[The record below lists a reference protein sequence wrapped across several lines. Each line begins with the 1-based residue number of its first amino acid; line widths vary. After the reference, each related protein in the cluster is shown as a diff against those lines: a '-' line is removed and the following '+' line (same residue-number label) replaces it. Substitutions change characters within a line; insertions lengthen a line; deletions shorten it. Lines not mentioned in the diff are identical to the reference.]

1 MDNRK
6 QWTAQQTNLRQL
18 LGAKLHFDEAIRL
31 FLQQHA
37 AVHAAEISGGEGWSL
52 QDEVLD
58 ELTDEQIRAVP
69 REGENSIAWLLWH
82 TTRIE
87 DMTLN
92 CLVFE
97 RPQLRESGDW
107 ESCLGLPSRDVGA
120 SMDAEGV
127 AALSANVSVRALV
140 EYRAAV
146 GCSTRQGVI
155 SLRPEQLKEAVPDSS
170 IQKFIDEGSIS
181 QQGHWLY
188 EYYLGR
194 TKGFFLTRTATSH
207 NFIHL
212 MEARRIRAKIEKR
225 NA

>member
-1 MDNRK
+1 MDKRK
-6 QWTAQQTNLRQL
+6 DWTAQQTNLRQL
-18 LGAKLHFDEAIRL
+18 LGAKSHFEEAIQL

-37 AVHAAEISGGEGWSL
+37 AVHTAEISGCQSWSL

-58 ELTDEQIRAVP
+58 GLSDEQIRAVP
-69 REGENSIAWLLWH
+69 RSGENSIAWLLWH

-97 RPQLRESGDW
+97 QPQVINSSDW
-107 ESCLGLPSRDVGA
+107 DSRLGLPSQDVGA
-120 SMDAEGV
+120 SMDAGQV
-127 AALSANVSVRALV
+127 AALSASISVGALI

-146 GCSTRQGVI
+146 GRSTRQGVL
-155 SLRPEQLKEAVPDSS
+155 SLHPEQLKEVVPDSS
-170 IQKFIDEGSIS
+170 IQKFVDEGSIS
-181 QQGHWLY
+181 QPGRWLY

-194 TKGFFLTRTATSH
+194 SKGFFLTRTATSH

-212 MEARRIRAKIEKR
+212 MEARRIRAKLR
-225 NA
+225 

>member
-1 MDNRK
+1 MDDRK

-18 LGAKLHFDEAIRL
+18 FGAKSHFDEAIRL

-37 AVHAAEISGGEGWSL
+37 AVHAAEISGCRFWSL

-58 ELTDEQIRAVP
+58 GLSDEQIRAVP
-69 REGENSIAWLLWH
+69 QPGENSIAWLLWH

-87 DMTLN
+87 DMTIN

-97 RPQLRESGDW
+97 QPQLMDSADW
-107 ESCLGLPSRDVGA
+107 ENRLGLPSRDVGA
-120 SMDAEGV
+120 SMDADQV
-127 AALSANVSVRALV
+127 AALSARVSVQALI

-146 GCSTRQGVI
+146 GRSTRQGVL
-155 SLRPEQLKEAVPDSS
+155 SLHPEQLKEVVPDSS
-170 IQKFIDEGSIS
+170 IKKFVNDGSIS

-194 TKGFFLTRTATSH
+194 TRGFFLTRTATSH

-212 MEARRIRAKIEKR
+212 MEARRIRAKMF
-225 NA
+225 